1 VDNQAPW
8 RVLETPA
15 GGSAA
20 ASAPDTPAAQGA
32 LANRT
37 AILVALVGAVAITVA
52 AGVLA
57 ISAPG
62 GTIGVGGG
70 ATIDGSSEDP
80 SAGLEIV
87 VEVSG
92 AVRNPGV
99 YRLPAGARVADAIEA
114 AGGYGPRVDV
124 ERATAGL
131 DLAAHLAD
139 GATVAVPSRDDP
151 PAAAGSSPGS
161 GGSGPGL
168 VNLNTA
174 TSSELEAL
182 PGIGPVTAQ
191 KIIDA
196 RTERPFASVDE
207 LRERGLIGE
216 KTFERLR
223 DLVTI
228 G

>member
-1 VDNQAPW
+1 MDNQAPW
-8 RVLETPA
+8 RVLGAPVPA
-15 GGSAA
+15 SEP
-20 ASAPDTPAAQGA
+20 APEAQPAALGGI
-32 LANRT
+32 ANRT
-37 AILVALVGAVAITVA
+37 AVVVALVGAVAISVA
-52 AGVLA
+52 AGALA
-57 ISAPG
+57 LSGSVGTTGVEGGALIDGASAPSEL
-62 GTIGVGGG
+62 G
-70 ATIDGSSEDP
+70 A
-80 SAGLEIV
+80 EIV
-87 VEVSG
+87 IEVSG

-99 YRLPAGARVADAIEA
+99 YQLPASARVADAIEA

-124 ERATAGL
+124 ERATAAL

-151 PAAAGSSPGS
+151 PAVAGSSPGS
-161 GGSGPGL
+161 GGSGQGL

-207 LRERGLIGE
+207 LRERGLVGE

>member
-8 RVLETPA
+8 RALESPA
-15 GGSAA
+15 RGSAA
-20 ASAPDTPAAQGA
+20 ESAPDAPAAHA
-32 LANRT
+32 TIANRT

-70 ATIDGSSEDP
+70 ASIEGASEDP
-80 SAGLEIV
+80 SAGPEIV
-87 VEVSG
+87 IEVSG

-99 YRLPAGARVADAIEA
+99 YRLPASARVADAIEA
-114 AGGYGPRVDV
+114 AGGYGPRVDA
-124 ERATAGL
+124 ERATAAL

-161 GGSGPGL
+161 GGSTQGL

-174 TSSELEAL
+174 TASELEAL

-196 RTERPFASVDE
+196 RTERPFSSVEE
-207 LRERGLIGE
+207 LRARGLVGE

>member
-8 RVLETPA
+8 RILEAPVPGSERAPDAGPAAA
-15 GGSAA
+15 GGI
-20 ASAPDTPAAQGA
+20 
-32 LANRT
+32 ANRT
-37 AILVALVGAVAITVA
+37 AVVVALVGAVAIAVA
-52 AGVLA
+52 AGTLA
-57 ISAPG
+57 LSG
-62 GTIGVGGG
+62 SVGSVGIDGAGLIGG
-70 ATIDGSSEDP
+70 A
-80 SAGLEIV
+80 SASTAAGVDIV
-87 VEVSG
+87 IEVSG

-99 YRLPAGARVADAIEA
+99 YRLPASARVADAIEA

-124 ERATAGL
+124 DRATAAL
-131 DLAAHLAD
+131 DLAAHLVD

-151 PAAAGSSPGS
+151 VVAAGASAGA
-161 GGSGPGL
+161 GGSGNSL

-207 LRERGLIGE
+207 LRERDLVGE

-223 DLVTI
+223 DLVTAR
-228 G
+228 